1 MNEQQRLRRHISAV
15 QFAMWELHLY
25 LDSHP
30 YCKEAAKKLAAYREE
45 YDKLTAE
52 YEKAYGPLNE
62 TSRSTSPLGVDQRPV
77 AVGNGGERVMW
88 IYEKKLQYPV
98 RIKNPNPAL
107 AKLIISQYGGPHGE
121 LGASL
126 RYLSQRYSMPYPEL
140 RAILTD
146 IGISVSE
153 MPLLGSKTPFE
164 AFATA

>member
-45 YDKLTAE
+45 YDKLTVE
-52 YEKAYGPLNE
+52 YEKAYGPLNRDFALNE
-62 TSRSTSPLGVDQRPV
+62 PLGVDQRPV

-98 RIKNPNPAL
+98 RIKNPNPRARKAHHKPIRRPSRRIRRFPAL
-107 AKLIISQYGGPHGE
+107 PQPALLHALP
-121 LGASL
+121 GASGDIDGY
-126 RYLSQRYSMPYPEL
+126 RYLCFRN
-140 RAILTD
+140 A
-146 IGISVSE
+146 
-153 MPLLGSKTPFE
+153 
-164 AFATA
+164 AFGV